1 MRAIRITDVN
11 RIEMQELPIPEAKA
25 GEVLVQVRMAALNHR
40 DVWIKKGQYA
50 GLKFPFT
57 PGSDGAGT
65 VVSCGDGVTKDW
77 MGKEV
82 IINPSLDWGRNER
95 AQSQRFS
102 ILGLPRD
109 GTFAEFVTV
118 PASNLVNRPEWL
130 SWQESAALPLAGLTA
145 WRVVSTRARLKKGE
159 RVLITGI
166 GGGVAL
172 LALRFARALGIDV
185 WVTSSSDEKI
195 ARAVSLGAS
204 GGVNY
209 TLPNWAQEASGA
221 VPALFDVII
230 DGAGGPEFDR
240 LLDVCAPGGRVV
252 VYGATR
258 GNVPELAMRKIFM
271 KQASI
276 LGSTMGSQKDFHSMM
291 EFVSE
296 QRIRPVVSEEFTF
309 ARAPEAFALLERG
322 NQFGKIVLSIT
333 KGD

>member
-1 MRAIRITDVN
+1 VPK
-11 RIEMQELPIPEAKA
+11 E
-25 GEVLVQVRMAALNHR
+25 
-40 DVWIKKGQYA
+40 WKG
-50 GLKFPFT
+50 
-57 PGSDGAGT
+57 
-65 VVSCGDGVTKDW
+65 KD
-77 MGKEV
+77 V
-82 IINPSLDWGRNER
+82 IINPSLDWGHDE
-95 AQSQRFS
+95 QSQSKRFS

-109 GTFAEFVTV
+109 GTFAEFVTIPV
-118 PASNLVNRPEWL
+118 SNLVKRPEWL

-145 WRVVSTRARLKKGE
+145 WRAVSARARLKKGE

-172 LALRFARALGIDV
+172 LALRFARALRADV

-209 TLPNWAQEASGA
+209 TLPNWAKEASMA

-240 LLDVCAPGGRVV
+240 LLDACASGGRIV

-258 GNVPELAMRKIFM
+258 GNVPELALRKIFG
-271 KQASI
+271 KQVSI
-276 LGSTMGSQKDFHSMM
+276 IGSTMGSQKDFQEMM
-291 EFVSE
+291 EFVGE
-296 QRIRPVVSEEFTF
+296 QRIRPIVSEEFTF
-309 ARAPEAFALLERG
+309 AQAAEAFALMERG
-322 NQFGKIVLSIT
+322 DQFGKIVMSIP